1 MNIDFI
7 YRNTKPERI
16 LNKRVL
22 NAAEGNALSGML
34 TKKVRLS
41 SPTMWE
47 DATMRIRVVTI
58 YAQRLLQGQPR
69 LET

>member
-1 MNIDFI
+1 MNEYRFHLQK
-7 YRNTKPERI
+7 YKAGRNT
-16 LNKRVL
+16 

-47 DATMRIRVVTI
+47 DATMRIRVVIIIRPKTSSGTT
-58 YAQRLLQGQPR
+58 Q
-69 LET
+69 T